1 MCGEWEQSGL
11 DDGSWGDWNNGH
23 TRKDIRNW
31 ASNQKNSGCLPEE
44 RAWLDGL
51 ITVDDWVDSYRQLRP
66 DGEDYTWWSQRGQ
79 ARANNV
85 GWRIDYQMVTPSL
98 RERLRDCAIHPDR
111 KSTRLNSSH

>member
-1 MCGEWEQSGL
+1 MRSSSYLYLNC
-11 DDGSWGDWNNGH
+11 GDWNIVH
-23 TRKDIRNW
+23 TRKYIRNW